1 MVASMSDIMEALRS
15 CYRQLD
21 PDLVITLTDRYET
34 LAVASTAA
42 LMNIPIAHIQGGEVT
57 GTIDESIRH
66 AVTKLSHLHF
76 TATDDARMRVIQMGE
91 DPQYVFNVGCP
102 ATDLLLQVDTTTRI
116 IPEPYVL
123 VLMHPVTTEYGEA
136 YGQMEQV
143 IKGVKAAWLRSG
155 KDGLIVVVG
164 PNHDA
169 GSHGVWKAI
178 KDSGLSAPN
187 QVPFNEWVNLMA
199 HAEVLVGN
207 SSSGIREACYFGTPT
222 VDIGTRQ
229 QGRMPRGR
237 NVKSSPVN
245 RYCVTAAVLNQ
256 LNDGRYAPEYL
267 YGNGNAGALIARI
280 LGEIELPP
288 IQKRFHD

>member
-21 PDLVITLTDRYET
+21 PDLVIALTDRYET

-66 AVTKLSHLHF
+66 SVTKLSHVHF
-76 TATDDARMRVIQMGE
+76 VATEDARDRVIRMGE
-91 DPQYVFNVGCP
+91 DSRYVFNVGCP
-102 ATDLLLQVDTTTRI
+102 ASDLLLRVDVSTRVI
-116 IPEPYVL
+116 TDDYIL
-123 VLMHPVTTEYGEA
+123 VLMHPVTTEYGES
-136 YGQMEQV
+136 YQQMDAV
-143 IKGVKAAWLRSG
+143 LRGVKAAW
-155 KDGLIVVVG
+155 DGLIVVVG

-169 GSHGVWKAI
+169 GSHGIWKAI
-178 KDSGLSAPN
+178 KESGLSAPN

-229 QGRMPRGR
+229 QGRKPRGQ
-237 NVKSSPVN
+237 NVHHVSLGTNHDWEHIAFKVQ
-245 RYCVTAAVLNQ
+245 TQ
-256 LNDGRYAPEYL
+256 LSMGRYAPEYL
-267 YGNGNAGALIARI
+267 YGNGNAGVLIARI

-288 IQKRFHD
+288 IQKRFID